1 MVHVLN
7 ADTFDAEVLKADG
20 LVIVDMFATWC
31 GPCKMMAPIV
41 DNLAEDYTD
50 VKFCKLD
57 VDQTPTV
64 ATRYGV
70 QSIPTFLFFRNGELV
85 RTLVGGRDADSF
97 ADEIDALK

>member
-7 ADTFDAEVLKADG
+7 ADTFDTEVLKADG

-57 VDQTPTV
+57 VDQAPTV
-64 ATRYGV
+64 AARYGV

>member
-7 ADTFDAEVLKADG
+7 ADTFDTEVLKADG

-57 VDQTPTV
+57 VDQAPTV
-64 ATRYGV
+64 AARYGV

-85 RTLVGGRDADSF
+85 RTLVGGR
-97 ADEIDALK
+97 

>member
-57 VDQTPTV
+57 VDQASTV
-64 ATRYGV
+64 AARYGV
-70 QSIPTFLFFRNGELV
+70 QSIPTFLFFQNGELV

>member
-57 VDQTPTV
+57 VDQAPTV
-64 ATRYGV
+64 AARYGA
-70 QSIPTFLFFRNGELV
+70 SSPSPPSCSSETENW
-85 RTLVGGRDADSF
+85 F
-97 ADEIDALK
+97 AHW

>member
-7 ADTFDAEVLKADG
+7 ADTFDTEVLKADG

-57 VDQTPTV
+57 VDQAPTV
-64 ATRYGV
+64 AARYGV
-70 QSIPTFLFFRNGELV
+70 QSIPTFLFFRKGELV

>member
-57 VDQTPTV
+57 VDQAPTV
-64 ATRYGV
+64 SARYGV

>member
-41 DNLAEDYTD
+41 DNLAEDY
-50 VKFCKLD
+50 
-57 VDQTPTV
+57 
-64 ATRYGV
+64 
-70 QSIPTFLFFRNGELV
+70 I
-85 RTLVGGRDADSF
+85 
-97 ADEIDALK
+97 

>member
-7 ADTFDAEVLKADG
+7 ADTFDTEVLKADG

>member
-7 ADTFDAEVLKADG
+7 ADTFDTEVLKADG

-57 VDQTPTV
+57 VDQAPTV
-64 ATRYGV
+64 AARYDV

>member
-57 VDQTPTV
+57 VDQAPTV
-64 ATRYGV
+64 AARYGV
-70 QSIPTFLFFRNGELV
+70 QSIPTFLFFQNGALL